1 MENLQYK
8 LALETCVTFVFLY
21 FTENQV
27 SQPVQKLQEIMNNNP
42 SALGQY
48 GPSKDCG
55 EWY

>member
-27 SQPVQKLQEIMNNNP
+27 SQPVQKLQDIMNNNP